1 MNDADVLRA
10 LKEVHDPELGI
21 NIVLS
26 PVVLR
31 LIRIGRKEN

>member
-1 MNDADVLRA
+1 MIFGLVGVNFLA
-10 LKEVHDPELGI
+10 ELVI

-26 PVVLR
+26 PVILR